1 MRKSGK
7 EYMRSQLIKK
17 DSFADDFNLS
27 RIRKSFSMSYK
38 EGKELQS
45 DALNKNKTGNKKRDQ
60 KIAKDAK
67 KLLWSFVRE

>member
-27 RIRKSFSMSYK
+27 RIKKSFSMSYK

>member
-27 RIRKSFSMSYK
+27 RIKKSFSMSYK

-45 DALNKNKTGNKKRDQ
+45 DALNKNKTGNKKRDE

>member
-1 MRKSGK
+1 
-7 EYMRSQLIKK
+7 MRSQLIKK
-17 DSFADDFNLS
+17 DSFADDFNFS
-27 RIRKSFSMSYK
+27 RIKKSFSMSYK

-45 DALNKNKTGNKKRDQ
+45 DALNKNKTGNKKRDE

>member
-1 MRKSGK
+1 
-7 EYMRSQLIKK
+7 MRSQLIKK

-27 RIRKSFSMSYK
+27 RIKKSFSMSYK

>member
-17 DSFADDFNLS
+17 DSFADDFNFS
-27 RIRKSFSMSYK
+27 RIKKSLSMSYK
-38 EGKELQS
+38 EGKELQA
-45 DALNKNKTGNKKRDQ
+45 DALNKTKTGNKKKDE

-67 KLLWSFVRE
+67 RLLWGFVRE